1 MKPLTKFEKRRVI
14 YWITNW
20 RHNPHLYGDAH
31 MRAVLAQVREDD
43 SSTKVIRTARM
54 IIGLSK

>member
-1 MKPLTKFEKRRVI
+1 MKRLTKFEKRRVM

-20 RHNPHLYGDAH
+20 QNNPRLYGDTH

-43 SSTKVIRTARM
+43 SSTRVIRTARM
-54 IIGLSK
+54 IIGLST